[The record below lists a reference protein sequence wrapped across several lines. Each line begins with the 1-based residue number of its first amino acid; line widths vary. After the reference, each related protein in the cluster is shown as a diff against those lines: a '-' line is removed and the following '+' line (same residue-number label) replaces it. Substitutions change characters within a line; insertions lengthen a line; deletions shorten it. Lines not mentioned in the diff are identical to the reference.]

1 MKGERLGEFE
11 EVVLLA
17 VCNLHPD
24 AYGVSIQET
33 LQTQAQRSAS
43 IGAIYAALDR
53 LQRKDFLDSHVGGAT
68 HERGGRRKRFYQVTN
83 VGLAALAQSREVRER
98 LWRGLEDLGLAGGLA
113 S

>member
-11 EVVLLA
+11 EMVLLA

-24 AYGVSIQET
+24 AYGVSIQD
-33 LQTQAQRSAS
+33 LLHTQAGRGAS
-43 IGAIYAALDR
+43 VGAIYAALDR
-53 LQRKDFLDSHVGGAT
+53 LQRKGFIDSRVGGAT
-68 HERGGRRKRFYQVTN
+68 QERGGRRKRFYQATGT
-83 VGLAALAQSREVRER
+83 GLAVLAESRAVRER

>member
-17 VCNLHPD
+17 VCNLQPE

-33 LQTQAQRSAS
+33 LRTQAERPAS
-43 IGAIYAALDR
+43 VGAIYAALDR
-53 LQRKDFLDSHVGGAT
+53 LHRKGFVTSHVGGAT
-68 HERGGRRKRFYQVTN
+68 NARGGRRKRFYQVTN
-83 VGLAALAQSREVRER
+83 AGLAALAVSRAVRER
-98 LWRGLEDLGLAGGLA
+98 LWRGLDDLGLAGGLA